1 MKIITNSI
9 VAMALYAIIN
19 TASAV
24 VINIDFAGMANGSTG
39 ESAWNTLSLSNSAFD
54 LAITATADSKA
65 AYVYLDRATGGLGV
79 CKALNTAGINELD
92 QTTNSGTNLCLDSND
107 DNVTTNEALHF
118 VFSTDVSIDTIS
130 FNNFHDGDMSLLGD
144 KADIGGATYT
154 FINGDS
160 SHPSYT
166 LAPYAVLS
174 GSSFDIAYNNE
185 QFYVQ
190 AMSID
195 PPTVPEPATLALLGL
210 GLGGM
215 AFARRRHRT

>member
-9 VAMALYAIIN
+9 VALVLYATVN
-19 TASAV
+19 TASAL
-24 VINIDFAGMANGSTG
+24 VINIDFAGMANGGTG
-39 ESAWNTLSLSNSAFD
+39 ESAWDTLSLSNSAFD
-54 LAITATADSKA
+54 LAITATADSKP

-79 CKALNTAGINELD
+79 CKTLNTAGINELN
-92 QTTNSGTNLCLDSND
+92 QTTSSGTNLCLDSND

-118 VFSTDVSIDTIS
+118 VFSTNVSIDTIW

-144 KADIGGATYT
+144 KADIGGAAYT
-154 FINGDS
+154 FTNGDS

-166 LAPYAVLS
+166 LTPYAILS
-174 GSSFDIAYNNE
+174 GPSFDIAYNNE

-210 GLGGM
+210 GLVGM
-215 AFARRRHRT
+215 AVTRRKHRA